1 MKIQRKALQELAL
14 DGEKISSL
22 ADLREHPSTE
32 LLDLYQN
39 GTLQK

>member
-32 LLDLYQN
+32 LLDLY
-39 GTLQK
+39 